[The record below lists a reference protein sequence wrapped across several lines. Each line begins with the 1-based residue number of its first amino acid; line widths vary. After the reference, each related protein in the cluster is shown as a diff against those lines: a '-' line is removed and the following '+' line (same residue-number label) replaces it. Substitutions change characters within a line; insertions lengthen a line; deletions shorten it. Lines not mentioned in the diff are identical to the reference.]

1 MPKFKKSIAVFL
13 IVTVV
18 LGGISFFVLK
28 DIEFDVLYVKYI
40 FILLMFLLSALIG
53 YIISKGTE
61 NKENQKCLDLIIHGC
76 NPKAFLQ
83 KYSGIIK
90 KVSKK
95 SRKNSVYKATYSLG
109 LIADGQYEKAVSY
122 LSDSILSGKNKK
134 ELKINRV
141 IYNYL
146 CSAYGNLGD
155 FESGKKYLEHLKNTN
170 QDIKENKLIPNEFES
185 VIEFYEHF
193 LNDYSL
199 EESILYFEDYFN
211 TKAFTRY
218 NKVMVKYKLSLL
230 YKEEGNNEKYNE
242 CIDYVER
249 NGKGLAVAVK
259 AREMINNN
267 LNI

>member
-122 LSDSILSGKNKK
+122 LSESILPGKNKK
-134 ELKINRV
+134 ELKVNRV

-155 FESGKKYLEHLKNTN
+155 FENGKKYLEHLKNTN

-193 LNDYSL
+193 LNNSSL
-199 EESILYFEDYFN
+199 EESTVYFENYFN

-218 NKVMVKYKLSLL
+218 NKVMVKYKLAFL
-230 YKEEGNNEKYNE
+230 YKEIKNEEKYNE

-249 NGKGLAVAVK
+249 NGKGLYAAVK
-259 AREMINNN
+259 AREIINNS